1 MLHWRPSVLS
11 VMPVVASSGNTD
23 LDEHLEW
30 NLAGSTDKT
39 Y

>member
-1 MLHWRPSVLS
+1 VINYSQAPT
-11 VMPVVASSGNTD
+11 VVASSGNTD